1 MRAFQYERNGPQCR
15 GAPGESDNEG
25 SIALVTDIMKI
36 VVILFLVFIVASL
49 GSALYFLIK
58 DKGKGERTVKALT
71 VRVVLSV
78 VLFALLMLG
87 FYFGFITGKI
97 Q

>member
-1 MRAFQYERNGPQCR
+1 
-15 GAPGESDNEG
+15 
-25 SIALVTDIMKI
+25 MKI
-36 VVILFLVFIVASL
+36 VVILFLIFIVGSL

-58 DKGKGERTVKALT
+58 DRGQSDRMVKALT

-87 FYFGFITGKI
+87 FYLGFITGKI

>member
-1 MRAFQYERNGPQCR
+1 
-15 GAPGESDNEG
+15 
-25 SIALVTDIMKI
+25 MKI

-58 DKGKGERTVKALT
+58 DKGQGERTVKALT

-87 FYFGFITGKI
+87 FYFGFITGKL
-97 Q
+97 

>member
-1 MRAFQYERNGPQCR
+1 
-15 GAPGESDNEG
+15 
-25 SIALVTDIMKI
+25 MKF

-49 GSALYFLIK
+49 GSALYFLVT
-58 DKGKGERTVKALT
+58 DRGSSDRMVKALT
-71 VRVVLSV
+71 VRVALSV

-87 FYFGFITGKI
+87 FYFGLITGKI

>member
-1 MRAFQYERNGPQCR
+1 
-15 GAPGESDNEG
+15 
-25 SIALVTDIMKI
+25 MKI
-36 VVILFLVFIVASL
+36 VVILFLVFIVGSL
-49 GSALYFLIK
+49 ASALYFLVK
-58 DKGKGERTVKALT
+58 DKGKGERVVKALT

-87 FYFGFITGKI
+87 IYSGLITGKL

>member
-1 MRAFQYERNGPQCR
+1 
-15 GAPGESDNEG
+15 
-25 SIALVTDIMKI
+25 MKI
-36 VVILFLVFIVASL
+36 AVILFLVFIVASL
-49 GSALYFLIK
+49 GSALYFLVK
-58 DKGKGERTVKALT
+58 DRGQSDRVVKALT

-87 FYFGFITGKI
+87 FYLGLITGKI